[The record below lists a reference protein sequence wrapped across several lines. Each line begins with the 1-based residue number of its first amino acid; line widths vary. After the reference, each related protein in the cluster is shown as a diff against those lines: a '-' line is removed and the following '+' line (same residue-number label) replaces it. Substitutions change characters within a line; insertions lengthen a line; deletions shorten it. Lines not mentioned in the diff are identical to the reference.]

1 MSNNKLFDE
10 YANECEMFLQS
21 DTGGNGIL
29 VTDGWGHW
37 LYWHE
42 SELPIALDADTA
54 EKNAERIRAA
64 VKGFELYDAAD
75 FVNECNNPAINEAH
89 AVEEYDG
96 LLDIEALNVYENV
109 GRTIDT
115 TKYIKI

>member
-21 DTGGNGIL
+21 DNGGNGIL
-29 VTDGWGHW
+29 VTDGWGNW
-37 LYWHE
+37 FYWHE
-42 SELPIALDADTA
+42 SELPITLDADTA
-54 EKNAERIRAA
+54 EENAERIRAA
-64 VKGFELYDAAD
+64 VKSFELYDAAD
-75 FVNECNNPAINEAH
+75 FVNECNNPAIYAAH

-96 LLDIEALNVYENV
+96 LLDIEALEAYENA

-115 TKYIKI
+115 TKYIAI